1 MNNIIDINVLSDKA
15 LLQKIGYFIQQTRI
29 KQNMTQNDL
38 AKKATISRSM
48 LSLIE
53 RGDNI
58 SLVNLIKILRI
69 LDALY
74 VLINFDITE
83 ELSPIQLAKGEKQP
97 RKRASK
103 ISNPNTDTEDLG
115 W

>member
-1 MNNIIDINVLSDKA
+1 MNEITDISILSDKA
-15 LLQKIGYFIQQTRI
+15 VLKKIGLFVQQIRI
-29 KQNMTQNDL
+29 RQNLTQEDL
-38 AKKATISRSM
+38 AKQAVISRSTI
-48 LSLIE
+48 SLIE

-58 SLVNLIKILRI
+58 SLINLIKILRT

-74 VLINFDITE
+74 VLNTFEVSE

-103 ISNPNTDTEDLG
+103 INNPNTDTEDLG